1 MLFKGLTIAILLLLA
16 GNAASAQT
24 HPAASDTAHVQSS
37 KQGFLYTMAGYLDS
51 LDFIRDQITL
61 NAVPFL
67 GTPYHY
73 SGTTPSG
80 FDCSGFTS
88 FLYAMFNMALPHSAM
103 SQAQLGKIIDLN
115 QAIKGDLLFFGYRGK
130 NGQVRV
136 SHVGM
141 VYSNVDG
148 TLQMIHSCT
157 SSGVVIENTDS
168 ENWKNYW
175 ARKLLFVKRILE

>member
-1 MLFKGLTIAILLLLA
+1 MLLTLL
-16 GNAASAQT
+16 GTNAAMAQNSASV
-24 HPAASDTAHVQSS
+24 ADSAHVQHG

-51 LDFIRDQITL
+51 LEFIRDQIAL
-61 NAVPFL
+61 CAVPFV

-73 SGTTPSG
+73 SGTTPNG

-103 SQAQLGKIIDLN
+103 SQAQLGKLIDIN
-115 QAIKGDLLFFGYRGK
+115 QAIKGDLLFFGYRSK

-141 VYSNVDG
+141 VYSNADG
-148 TLQMIHSCT
+148 IIQMVHSCT